1 MSPYTSPISELLGL
15 GYCDWQEWTDYSRFE
30 FNESHIPELLK
41 LAQDWTFFD
50 HDDAD
55 TVWSPV
61 HAWRILG
68 ILQAKEAVE
77 PLLELFYKDD
87 EHFVIAEYLPSAV
100 GRLGSVATDRLWSI
114 SRNAEENE
122 DARDLAIESLRWNA
136 AYHEAD
142 REETITGLQQ
152 LLEDHEDDEI
162 YLNTALVGA
171 LIDLHGKEAAK
182 AIHDAFD
189 RGKVD
194 REIHGDFEDV
204 EIELGLRETRS
215 FIPDWRF
222 DHSQKEMLETMLA
235 DHGNMSYQEVEGF
248 LFGIWGSPQQVPPN
262 RWLKEVFGTAPSFAD
277 EQQEKDAHRILFNLY
292 DTLERSVE
300 MGLGI
305 IPEDCQSET
314 PGDELFP
321 NLQKWSKGFGEANAM
336 LVNFWEEVFQH
347 KAMKEL
353 EESWTACT
361 ILLSIWNNPQKL
373 LEKAKS
379 PGGPNI
385 EKMLSAVPSVAKEL
399 ASIGAGV
406 RTRWDAIM
414 ETPDPVSVTKYG
426 RNDPCPCGSGKKYKK
441 CCGAG

>member
-15 GYCDWQEWTDYSRFE
+15 GHCDWQDWTDYSRFE

-41 LAQDWTFFD
+41 LAQDWAFFD

-61 HAWRILG
+61 HAWRVLG

-87 EHFVIAEYLPSAV
+87 EHFVISEYLPSVV
-100 GRLGSVATDRLWSI
+100 GRLGKVATDRLWSI
-114 SRNAEENE
+114 ARNTGENE

-136 AYHEAD
+136 TYHDAD
-142 REETITGLQQ
+142 RESTVAGLQQ
-152 LLEDHEDDEI
+152 LLEDREDDGN

-182 AIHDAFD
+182 VIRDAFE

-194 REIHGDFEDV
+194 REVHGDIEDV

-222 DHSQKEMLETMLA
+222 DDAQKATLATMLSEY
-235 DHGNMSYQEVEGF
+235 GQMSYQELEGF
-248 LFGIWGSPQQVPPN
+248 LFGIWGSPQPVPPN
-262 RWLKEVFGTAPSFAD
+262 RWFKKIFGETPAFRDA
-277 EQQEKDAHRILFNLY
+277 QQEKDAHRILFNLC
-292 DTLERSVE
+292 DTIERTAA
-300 MGLGI
+300 MGLDI
-305 IPEDCQSET
+305 IPEDCLSET
-314 PGDELFP
+314 PEDELFP

-336 LVNFWEEVFQH
+336 LVNFWEEIFQH
-347 KAMKEL
+347 QAMKEL

-361 ILLSIWNNPQKL
+361 ILLSVWSNPEQL
-373 LEKAKS
+373 MDKAKK
-379 PGGPNI
+379 PGGPDI
-385 EKMLSAVPSVAKEL
+385 GKMLSAVPSVAREL
-399 ASIGAGV
+399 ASIDLGV
-406 RTRWDAIM
+406 RTRWEAIT
-414 ETPDPVSVTKYG
+414 ETPDPVSVTKIG

-441 CCGAG
+441 CCGA

>member
-15 GYCDWQEWTDYSRFE
+15 GYCDWQDWTDYSRFE

-41 LAQDWTFFD
+41 LAQDWASFD
-50 HDDAD
+50 HDDAE

-61 HAWRILG
+61 HAWRVLG

-77 PLLELFYKDD
+77 PLLDLFYKDD

-100 GRLGSVATDRLWSI
+100 GRLGEVATDRLWGI
-114 SRNAEENE
+114 ARNNEDNE

-136 AYHEAD
+136 TYHEAD
-142 REETITGLQQ
+142 REKTVAGLQK
-152 LLEDHEDDEI
+152 LLEDKEDDGT

-171 LIDLHGKEAAK
+171 LIDLHGKEAVK
-182 AIHDAFD
+182 VIRDAFE

-194 REIHGDFEDV
+194 REIHGDIEDI
-204 EIELGLRETRS
+204 EIELGLRQTRS

-222 DHSQKEMLETMLA
+222 DDAQKDMLEAMLSEYG
-235 DHGNMSYQEVEGF
+235 HMSCQEVEGF

-262 RWLKEVFGTAPSFAD
+262 RWLKKIFGEVPAFKD
-277 EQQEKDAHRILFNLY
+277 EQQEKDIHRILFNLY
-292 DTLERSVE
+292 DTIERAVE
-300 MGLGI
+300 MGLDI
-305 IPEDCQSET
+305 IPEDCLSET
-314 PGDELFP
+314 PEDERFP

-361 ILLSIWNNPQKL
+361 ILLSVWSNPEQL
-373 LEKAKS
+373 LEKAKKS
-379 PGGPNI
+379 GGPNI
-385 EKMLSAVPSVAKEL
+385 EKMLSAVPSVAREL
-399 ASIGAGV
+399 ASLGSGI

-414 ETPDPVSVTKYG
+414 ETPDPVSVTKIG

-441 CCGAG
+441 CCGV